1 MQSKVDSFQGHR
13 PDASQLINAP
23 NTHLLF

>member
-1 MQSKVDSFQGHR
+1 MQFEVHSFQGHR

-23 NTHLLF
+23 NTHVLF